1 MCVCVAKEKAGEEKN
16 ALAGLWFLF
25 LSPPFFSARE
35 TFNISKGK
43 RRRGKG
49 KQHRGDKRKSD
60 LRNCHAVRESDSLL
74 FFRTPKETTG
84 ETDFFSLPLLK
95 NITSFLF
102 HPTHFSCSFVFLR
115 GRIHFLDM
123 LKSLCSE
130 KHLRRIKRM
139 ESSLFAQVCSHQQ
152 NKEFLPSLFIPLSH
166 KKRTQKKKIWQE
178 EMILPF
184 LPPSFIFALLSFL
197 FPFLRLAKK
206 K

>member
-1 MCVCVAKEKAGEEKN
+1 MLWLVCG
-16 ALAGLWFLF
+16 FFF

-74 FFRTPKETTG
+74 FFRTPKETAG

-95 NITSFLF
+95 NLPSFLF
-102 HPTHFSCSFVFLR
+102 HPTHFSCCFVFLR

-130 KHLRRIKRM
+130 KHLRRIRRM
-139 ESSLFAQVCSHQQ
+139 ESSLLTQVCSHQQ

-166 KKRTQKKKIWQE
+166 KKRTQKKKDMARRNDSPLPSPLLYIRSSL
-178 EMILPF
+178 IPLPF
-184 LPPSFIFALLSFL
+184 FAIG
-197 FPFLRLAKK
+197 
-206 K
+206 